1 MESFSFTLSVNPI
14 FEPILPDIPSLN
26 SYFTIRFRY
35 NHSTI
40 SSTSN
45 DLEHPIFNHTTPMIN
60 NSFLIPSEV
69 LCNYN
74 RHTIMDFIDNTQFL
88 IDTFHEVPNYVL
100 PEVLHQ
106 MGDCARNMV
115 SLNTEGC
122 GMLQMNVLLHIVTRV
137 DKFDPNC
144 IG

>member
-1 MESFSFTLSVNPI
+1 
-14 FEPILPDIPSLN
+14 
-26 SYFTIRFRY
+26 
-35 NHSTI
+35 
-40 SSTSN
+40 
-45 DLEHPIFNHTTPMIN
+45 
-60 NSFLIPSEV
+60 
-69 LCNYN
+69 
-74 RHTIMDFIDNTQFL
+74 MDFIDNTQFL

-122 GMLQMNVLLHIVTRV
+122 GMLHMNVLLHIVTRV